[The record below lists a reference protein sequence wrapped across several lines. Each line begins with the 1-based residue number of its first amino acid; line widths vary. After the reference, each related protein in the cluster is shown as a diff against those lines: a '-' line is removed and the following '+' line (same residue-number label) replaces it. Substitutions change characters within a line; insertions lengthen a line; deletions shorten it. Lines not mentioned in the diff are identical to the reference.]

1 MRGVD
6 IEEQSTRS
14 SVSFMTNGL
23 LLVYAAWLNSVF
35 DTLRIGLATVEMGC
49 AFIIG
54 RGIKR
59 AVNPFG
65 SVCEPSRRILTFY

>member
-1 MRGVD
+1 MRGED

-35 DTLRIGLATVEMGC
+35 DTLRIGLTGPNAAYRE
-49 AFIIG
+49 
-54 RGIKR
+54 
-59 AVNPFG
+59 
-65 SVCEPSRRILTFY
+65 